1 MVDQFQDTDPVQ
13 WDVLDRAF
21 NSYSTLVL
29 IGDPK
34 QAIYAFR
41 GGDIDTYLRA
51 AGTTEDKRTLGT
63 NWRSDKALVDTLQV
77 VLGSAALGHEE
88 IVVRPVEAHHEERRL
103 VRDGHDAPFR
113 LRVAGR
119 AQFGISPAKAI
130 PIDKLREHIARD
142 LAGDIAALLA
152 DPSARWDGRPVRAG
166 DIAVIVEKHADR
178 KSVV

>member
-1 MVDQFQDTDPVQ
+1 MWSRWRIVMVDEFQDTDPVQ

-63 NWRSDKALVDTLQV
+63 NWRSDKASADTLQV

-88 IVVRPVEAHHEERRL
+88 IVVRPSAAHHAERR
-103 VRDGHDAPFR
+103 R
-113 LRVAGR
+113 
-119 AQFGISPAKAI
+119 
-130 PIDKLREHIARD
+130 
-142 LAGDIAALLA
+142 
-152 DPSARWDGRPVRAG
+152 VRAG
-166 DIAVIVEKHADR
+166 HEAPLRLRELGRA
-178 KSVV
+178 